1 MHTLSQV
8 TWMTLWGL
16 SLFFVGGFVLWVYG
30 SQKENSAIHDFAS
43 PSKSSPYLHAHLVR
57 WFLVYGG
64 MAVFAGIG
72 LLMTSAVLII

>member
-1 MHTLSQV
+1 MYTLSQV

-16 SLFFVGGFVLWVYG
+16 SLLFVGGFVLWVYG
-30 SQKENSAIHDFAS
+30 TQRERPVWDL
-43 PSKSSPYLHAHLVR
+43 SSPENEGAPYLRSYLVR

-72 LLMTSAVLII
+72 LLLTTAVLIL